1 MAENGS
7 DHGGDGIVVH
17 PRDEGATVGPE
28 AEEDKIAAMEEGTG
42 VVDAG
47 GGDGDRGQE

>member
-7 DHGGDGIVVH
+7 DHGGDGIIVR

-28 AEEDKIAAMEEGTG
+28 AEEDTTMAMEEGAG

-47 GGDGDRGQE
+47 GGDGDRGQK